1 MKRKEICID
10 SMEAL
15 GQTADEVYE
24 YLNRISQ
31 FQRTIKLLDK
41 EVDAEILLKYHEY
54 LLLIIKNQMKKN
66 QREGIKRKLEK
77 KAKGCGE
84 YGRPKKVL
92 PDDFAEQVKNRYSHN
107 KPLLQYCREIKMKQS
122 TFYRYAKEIIENE
135 KKEKNKEVSI
145 NTHFVVKR

>member
-1 MKRKEICID
+1 MKRKEVCID

-66 QREGIKRKLEK
+66 
-77 KAKGCGE
+77 
-84 YGRPKKVL
+84 
-92 PDDFAEQVKNRYSHN
+92 
-107 KPLLQYCREIKMKQS
+107 
-122 TFYRYAKEIIENE
+122 
-135 KKEKNKEVSI
+135 
-145 NTHFVVKR
+145 

>member
-1 MKRKEICID
+1 MIINQRGTKMKRKEICID

-92 PDDFAEQVKNRYSHN
+92 PDDFAEQVKNCYSHN
-107 KPLLQYCREIKMKQS
+107 KPLL
-122 TFYRYAKEIIENE
+122 
-135 KKEKNKEVSI
+135 
-145 NTHFVVKR
+145 